1 MPRNPR
7 PRPPLPARDERP
19 PSVPFGPS
27 ALGPHTGGPAVPRP
41 ASPAH
46 GGPPLP
52 ALPTGWA
59 GPPHEQG
66 RQECAPAARV
76 EGEGRGT
83 GQGRPVSKSE
93 SEPPAHSIL
102 RKRGQERLSAWLRL
116 LSLPPQSLSSPPKE
130 SLGEHLGHT
139 GPPLSAGSAHW
150 PIFFTRRPSWSL
162 SLSLNVNCRDEG
174 LEHSERSIM
183 MYCAGNSLVVQC
195 LGHRAA
201 SAEGHR
207 FPPRS
212 GN

>member
-1 MPRNPR
+1 M
-7 PRPPLPARDERP
+7 
-19 PSVPFGPS
+19 
-27 ALGPHTGGPAVPRP
+27 
-41 ASPAH
+41 
-46 GGPPLP
+46 
-52 ALPTGWA
+52 
-59 GPPHEQG
+59 
-66 RQECAPAARV
+66 
-76 EGEGRGT
+76 
-83 GQGRPVSKSE
+83 SKSE

-150 PIFFTRRPSWSL
+150 PIFFTMRPSWSL